1 MHFIVKKLNL
11 KEIEWLAQELIVES
25 ENSVLPKAQGRRESI
40 IYSRSKPF

>member
-25 ENSVLPKAQGRRESI
+25 ENSVLL
-40 IYSRSKPF
+40 